1 MKRTTLPIHEA
12 AVILLALG
20 LLLGVGVRFG
30 ALVRPAAGLFG
41 F

>member
-12 AVILLALG
+12 AVVLVALG
-20 LLLGVGVRFG
+20 LLLGLGMRFG
-30 ALVRPAAGLFG
+30 ALVRPAAGLLG